1 MRGGILK
8 HRIFKGLLFFI
19 LLLASLFSPH
29 ASLVTALLFTLFV
42 PGYVIVEQYFKHL
55 NIQEKLLLYPLLSVL
70 ISTHL
75 IYFLSLAFGYS
86 RRTILITFS
95 VLFAFLLLFLL
106 CDTETGTKRR
116 DLQLYS
122 LKGVFLSSG
131 IALFAYLVLSKSVWV
146 WHRGYVVLTGSNWQ
160 DTPMHYEIIESINN
174 GNFPPQMPYYAGANI
189 SYHYFVDFHTAI
201 LEKAFGAFF
210 PRLIVFTNM
219 IFVFLF
225 ALSLYVLASYLKN
238 ERAGAF
244 AAVLGTLGAGFSYL
258 LFFSALLSGQFEPTT
273 NYFFE
278 YGGLFAIPPIF
289 DNLLQQRPQ
298 LMGLPTLTTS
308 AYFFYKGSRACSHSC
323 SHGGN
328 FDPTEGKREIALAG
342 LLAGLLFP
350 FHILACFSALLIFL
364 VNFLN
369 NRLSTRLE
377 GNRNCELYFLL
388 LFLPLISP
396 YLIQMFAFTGSDIGL
411 RLLKLAWVF
420 YFVKGEPLIF
430 YLANLG
436 LPFLLA
442 LTSVFKKSL
451 WPHGFFVYSWM
462 FSMLA
467 LPHFISFTPNIWDM
481 YKFFH
486 YALIAMAVAAGA
498 LLADFAENMRGR
510 SSKFHKVLVSFI
522 ICLLLV
528 FSIFASV
535 LVATWNV
542 STNYP
547 CADVG
552 EYETGIWVRENTP
565 ERAVFLTWSSIH
577 APVSMIG
584 GRLRVLG
591 YVNWAYGHGLYIWER
606 EDDVERAYRGNSS
619 DTVEVMRKY
628 GCEYVYVGK
637 EELRNA
643 PECLKKFEDCEQLE
657 KVYEDPSGRN
667 HIFKIKTVV

>member
-1 MRGGILK
+1 MIGEILK
-8 HRIFKGLLFFI
+8 HRTFKALPFFI
-19 LLLASLFSPH
+19 LLLTSLFSPL
-29 ASLVTALLFTLFV
+29 ASLVSALLFTLFV

-55 NIQEKLLLYPLLSVL
+55 NIQEKLLLCMLLSVL

-86 RRTILITFS
+86 RHTILIAFF
-95 VLFAFLLLFLL
+95 VLFAFLLLFLWRSTK
-106 CDTETGTKRR
+106 TEPRR
-116 DLQLYS
+116 SYLHLHS
-122 LKGVFLSSG
+122 VRGVLLSSG
-131 IALFAYLVLSKSVWV
+131 IALFAYFVLSKSVWV
-146 WHRGYVVLTGSNWQ
+146 WRQGYIVLTGSNWQ
-160 DTPMHYEIIESINN
+160 DTPMHYGIIESINN
-174 GNFPPQMPYYAGANI
+174 GNFPPQMPYYAGANL

-201 LEKAFGAFF
+201 LEKAFGAFL
-210 PRLIVFTNM
+210 PRLIVYTNV

-225 ALSLYVLASYLKN
+225 ALSLYVLVSYLKN

-244 AAVLGTLGAGFSYL
+244 ATLLGTLGAGFSYL
-258 LFFSALLSGQFEPTT
+258 LFFSALLNGQFEPTA

-278 YGGLFAIPPIF
+278 YGKFFAIPPIF

-308 AYFFYKGSRACSHSC
+308 AYFLYKGSRSC
-323 SHGGN
+323 SSSSSC
-328 FDPTEGKREIALAG
+328 DGKREIALSG

-364 VNFLN
+364 LNFLKK
-369 NRLSTRLE
+369 RLSSRSE
-377 GNRNCELYFLL
+377 SYYELYFLF

-396 YLIQMFAFTGSDIGL
+396 YLIQMFAFAGSGIGL
-411 RLLKLAWVF
+411 RALKPAWAF
-420 YFVKGEPLIF
+420 YFVEGDLLMF

-442 LTSVFKKSL
+442 FASMLKKSL
-451 WPHGFFVYSWM
+451 QPHGFFVYSWL

-467 LPHFISFTPNIWDM
+467 LPNAISFTPNAWDM

-486 YALIAMAVAAGA
+486 YAWIAIAVAAGA
-498 LLADFAENMRGR
+498 LLADFATMRK
-510 SSKFHKVLVSFI
+510 SSKFRKVLVSFTI
-522 ICLLLV
+522 TLVLV
-528 FSIFASV
+528 FSIFSSV

-542 STNYP
+542 STSYS
-547 CADVG
+547 CADAG

-565 ERAVFLTWSSIH
+565 EKSVFLTWSSIH

-591 YVNWAYGHGLYIWER
+591 YVNWAYGHGLDFWER
-606 EDDVERAYRGNSS
+606 EEDIERAYRGNIS

-643 PECLKKFEDCEQLE
+643 PECLKKFEDREQLE
-657 KVYEDPSGRN
+657 KVYEDPSGKN
-667 HIFKIKTVV
+667 HIFKIKTMYE